1 MSEIDLIVQKL
12 AAGNTI
18 LYPTDTIWGLGC
30 DATNAAAVERIYE
43 IKNRPKDKPF
53 ILLVDGI
60 DMLHEYVDNIHPR
73 LETLLFYHERP
84 LTVIYDTPKN
94 LPDIAMGPDKT
105 VGIRVTQ
112 DLFCKTI
119 IEQLGK
125 PIVATSA
132 NKSDR
137 PFPRNFGSI
146 DIEVIKESDYV
157 VKYKQD
163 DQSESAESVIVKVS
177 DKAELVFLRT

>member
-1 MSEIDLIVQKL
+1 M
-12 AAGNTI
+12 
-18 LYPTDTIWGLGC
+18 
-30 DATNAAAVERIYE
+30 
-43 IKNRPKDKPF
+43 
-53 ILLVDGI
+53 VDGI
-60 DMLHEYVDNIHPR
+60 DMLHRYVADIHPR
-73 LETLLFYHERP
+73 LETLIFYHERP
-84 LTVIYDTPKN
+84 LTVIYDSPKN
-94 LPDIAMGPDKT
+94 LPEISTGPDRS

-119 IEQLGK
+119 IQQLGK

-146 DIEVIKESDYV
+146 DIEIIKDVDYV

-177 DKAELVFLRT
+177 EKAELVFLRT